1 VAYTDFPPDPASR
14 GGEPA
19 ASAPGAPH
27 EQKGSTRMFP
37 EIQPLKFMISVL
49 KDRLALLRQDR
60 EAGYTAEA
68 VIVIGLMVVAA
79 IAIVTIIVNKITTRA
94 QGINMGG

>member
-1 VAYTDFPPDPASR
+1 
-14 GGEPA
+14 
-19 ASAPGAPH
+19 
-27 EQKGSTRMFP
+27 MFP
-37 EIQPLKFMISVL
+37 QIQPFTFLLSML
-49 KDRLALLRQDR
+49 KDRLALLREEK

>member
-1 VAYTDFPPDPASR
+1 
-14 GGEPA
+14 
-19 ASAPGAPH
+19 
-27 EQKGSTRMFP
+27 MLP
-37 EIQPLKFMISVL
+37 EIQPLTFMISIL
-49 KDRLALLRQDR
+49 KNRLARLREDK

-94 QGINMGG
+94 QGINMGS

>member
-1 VAYTDFPPDPASR
+1 MLS
-14 GGEPA
+14 
-19 ASAPGAPH
+19 
-27 EQKGSTRMFP
+27 M
-37 EIQPLKFMISVL
+37 L
-49 KDRLALLRQDR
+49 KDRLASLREDK

>member
-1 VAYTDFPPDPASR
+1 
-14 GGEPA
+14 
-19 ASAPGAPH
+19 
-27 EQKGSTRMFP
+27 MFP
-37 EIQPLKFMISVL
+37 QIQPFTFLLSML
-49 KDRLALLRQDR
+49 KDRLALLREEK

-79 IAIVTIIVNKITTRA
+79 IAIVTIIVNKVTTRA

>member
-1 VAYTDFPPDPASR
+1 
-14 GGEPA
+14 
-19 ASAPGAPH
+19 
-27 EQKGSTRMFP
+27 MFP

-49 KDRLALLRQDR
+49 KDRLALLREDK